1 MMRHTMRPIGLR
13 SLGASAAIC
22 SLLLVTACGGDDE
35 SSTSTDATSEQSP
48 AADTTAP
55 ATESSPP
62 MSAATTMTTMGG
74 TEPADTE
81 PAGTEPAGTEPA
93 GTEPA
98 DTEPQGA
105 ADEVTIA
112 DFAFDPAELEVAAGA
127 TVTWTNNDS
136 ATHTVES
143 DDETLMSDDLPNG
156 ATYEMTFDEPGT
168 YEYVCGIH
176 PNMAGT
182 VIVK

>member
-1 MMRHTMRPIGLR
+1 MMRHTMGPIALR
-13 SLGASAAIC
+13 SLTAGAAVC
-22 SLLLVTACGGDDE
+22 SLLLVTACGDDDDE

-62 MSAATTMTTMGG
+62 TSAATTMTTMGG

-81 PAGTEPAGTEPA
+81 PADTEPAG
-93 GTEPA
+93 
-98 DTEPQGA
+98 TEPQGA

>member
-1 MMRHTMRPIGLR
+1 MMRHTMGPIALR
-13 SLGASAAIC
+13 SLTAGAAVC
-22 SLLLVTACGGDDE
+22 SLLLVTACGDDEDE

-62 MSAATTMTTMGG
+62 TSAATTMTTMGG

-81 PAGTEPAGTEPA
+81 PAG
-93 GTEPA
+93 
-98 DTEPQGA
+98 TEPQGA

-176 PNMAGT
+176 PNMSGT

>member
-1 MMRHTMRPIGLR
+1 MMRHTMGPIALR
-13 SLGASAAIC
+13 SLTAGAAVC
-22 SLLLVTACGGDDE
+22 SLLLVTACGDDDE

-48 AADTTAP
+48 AADTTSP

-74 TEPADTE
+74 TEPA
-81 PAGTEPAGTEPA
+81 GTEPAGTEPA
-93 GTEPA
+93 DTEPA

-176 PNMAGT
+176 PNMSGT

>member
-1 MMRHTMRPIGLR
+1 MMRHTMGPIALR
-13 SLGASAAIC
+13 SLTAGAAVC
-22 SLLLVTACGGDDE
+22 SLLLVTACGDDEDE
-35 SSTSTDATSEQSP
+35 SSPSPNATSEQSP

-62 MSAATTMTTMGG
+62 TSAATTMTTMGG

-81 PAGTEPAGTEPA
+81 PADTEPAD
-93 GTEPA
+93 TEPA

>member
-1 MMRHTMRPIGLR
+1 MRHTMSPIGIR
-13 SLGASAAIC
+13 SLTAGTAVCA
-22 SLLLVTACGGDDE
+22 LLLVTGCGDDDE

-48 AADTTAP
+48 AADTTSP

-81 PAGTEPAGTEPA
+81 PAD
-93 GTEPA
+93 TEPA

>member
-1 MMRHTMRPIGLR
+1 MMRHTMGPIALR
-13 SLGASAAIC
+13 SLTAGAAVC
-22 SLLLVTACGGDDE
+22 SLLLVTACGDDEDE

-62 MSAATTMTTMGG
+62 TSAATTMTTMGG

-81 PAGTEPAGTEPA
+81 PADTEPAG
-93 GTEPA
+93 
-98 DTEPQGA
+98 TEPQGA

-112 DFAFDPAELEVAAGA
+112 DFAFDPAELEVTAGA
-127 TVTWTNNDS
+127 TVTWTNDDS

-143 DDETLMSDDLPNG
+143 DDGTLMSDDLPNG

-176 PNMAGT
+176 PNMSGT
-182 VIVK
+182 VVVK

>member
-1 MMRHTMRPIGLR
+1 MRPIGLR

-93 GTEPA
+93 GTEP
-98 DTEPQGA
+98 QGA

-143 DDETLMSDDLPNG
+143 DDETLMSDDLPSG

>member
-1 MMRHTMRPIGLR
+1 MGPIALR
-13 SLGASAAIC
+13 SLTAGTAVC
-22 SLLLVTACGGDDE
+22 SLLFVTACGDDEDE
-35 SSTSTDATSEQSP
+35 SSPSPNATSEQSP

-62 MSAATTMTTMGG
+62 TSAATTMTTMGG
-74 TEPADTE
+74 TEPGDTE
-81 PAGTEPAGTEPA
+81 PAGTEPAGTEP
-93 GTEPA
+93 
-98 DTEPQGA
+98 PQGA

-112 DFAFDPAELEVAAGA
+112 DFAFDPAEIEVAAGA
-127 TVTWTNNDS
+127 TITWTNEDS

-143 DDETLMSDDLPNG
+143 DDETLMSDDLDNG

-168 YEYVCGIH
+168 YQYACGIH
-176 PNMAGT
+176 PNMEGT

>member
-1 MMRHTMRPIGLR
+1 MMRHTMGPIALR
-13 SLGASAAIC
+13 SLTAGAAVC
-22 SLLLVTACGGDDE
+22 SLLLVTACGDDDE
-35 SSTSTDATSEQSP
+35 SSTSTDARSEQSP
-48 AADTTAP
+48 AADTTSP

-74 TEPADTE
+74 TEPA
-81 PAGTEPAGTEPA
+81 GTEPAGTEPS
-93 GTEPA
+93 
-98 DTEPQGA
+98 DTTTGSSGQQGA

-176 PNMAGT
+176 PNMSGT

>member
-1 MMRHTMRPIGLR
+1 MMRHTMGPIALR
-13 SLGASAAIC
+13 SLTAGAAVC
-22 SLLLVTACGGDDE
+22 SLLLVTACGDDDE

-48 AADTTAP
+48 AADTTSP

-62 MSAATTMTTMGG
+62 MSAATTMTTMG
-74 TEPADTE
+74 
-81 PAGTEPAGTEPA
+81 GTEPAGTEPA

-176 PNMAGT
+176 PNMSGT

>member
-1 MMRHTMRPIGLR
+1 M
-13 SLGASAAIC
+13 
-22 SLLLVTACGGDDE
+22 TACGDDDE

-74 TEPADTE
+74 TGADTE

-93 GTEPA
+93 G
-98 DTEPQGA
+98 TEPQGA

-143 DDETLMSDDLPNG
+143 DDETLMSGDLPNG